1 MKIVKRDGR
10 TVDYDREKIRIA
22 IGKANNEVSLENKIN
37 DEDIEDII
45 RYIEA
50 LDKKRMLVEDIQDII
65 EEKLMEKGKFPLAK
79 IYIIYR
85 YKRSIIRKSNT
96 IDASILALL
105 KNGNYSEGN
114 YLDANRQRDIMAGEV
129 SKDLAYRLLLPKNVV
144 EAETNNR
151 LKMFGIE
158 YFTEPIIENAKIDI
172 EEMFTHGTVING
184 IKIEEPKSFQSACNV
199 LVEVVAAVASNQT
212 GNIFVDAKSL
222 FKYYHMS
229 FEKKYSTYKTL
240 MKTSLS
246 NDEIRALAQTQAF
259 LEVKSGIQTIY
270 YQINT
275 ITIGSGLVPPVYFI
289 IDPKYITSIE
299 EEKLIYE
306 FIRQKSLGIVD
317 EKGDMVVPKYPE
329 IVYSL
334 PRGDQK
340 YRLDYITKELVAT
353 GSSFWLMNSKRFD
366 KFEKEIC
373 LFNQGSI
380 VLNLVRLA
388 LDCEDK
394 SQFIS
399 LLDETLSIAFEGFS
413 CRNHNLQGIYSD
425 KSPIHWRH
433 GAIARLDSGERID
446 QYLKKGHSL
455 MTLAVIGYESAM
467 RILGDEDG
475 SIKKKTKEV
484 ICEYIKT
491 WNKECSYEIALSN
504 YYDEQVVAKIKQYDA
519 EDIERYGNLDYYDSL
534 EFMETDYFKEG
545 TIYSF
550 LDDESFVNEELAE
563 NKNYIFKKRSHLI

>member
-22 IGKANNEVSLENKIN
+22 IGKANNEVSLENKIS

-45 RYIEA
+45 KYIEA

-65 EEKLMEKGKFPLAK
+65 EEKLMEKGKFHLAK

-144 EAETNNR
+144 ESEMNNR
-151 LKMFGIE
+151 LKMSGIE
-158 YFTEPIIENAKIDI
+158 YFTEPIIESAKIDL
-172 EEMFTHGTVING
+172 EDMLTGGTVING

-199 LVEVVAAVASNQT
+199 LVEIVAAVASNQT
-212 GNIFVDAKSL
+212 GNIFIDVKSL
-222 FKYYHMS
+222 FKYYHIS

-259 LEVKSGIQTIY
+259 REVKSGIQTIF

-275 ITIGSGLVPPVYFI
+275 ITIGSGLVPPVYFV

-317 EKGDMVVPKYPE
+317 EMGEMVVPKYPE

-334 PRGDQK
+334 PNGDQK
-340 YRLDYITKELVAT
+340 YRFDYITKELLAS
-353 GSSFWLMNSKRFD
+353 GASFWLLNSKRFER
-366 KFEKEIC
+366 FEKEIC

-380 VLNLVRLA
+380 VLNLARIA
-388 LDCEDK
+388 LDSEDK
-394 SQFIS
+394 NHYLS
-399 LLDETLSIAFEGFS
+399 LLEETLSVAFEGFL

-425 KSPIHWRH
+425 KSPIHWKH
-433 GAIARLDSGERID
+433 GALTRLDGGERID
-446 QYLKKGHSL
+446 QYLKKGHSI
-455 MTLAVIGYESAM
+455 MTLAVIGFETAM
-467 RILGDEDG
+467 KILSDEGDH
-475 SIKKKTKEV
+475 IKKKTKDM

-491 WNKECSYEIALSN
+491 WNKECTYEISLSN
-504 YYDEQVVAKIKQYDA
+504 YYDEEFIYKMQQSDA
-519 EDIERYGNLDYYDSL
+519 EEMQKFGTYSYYDSL
-534 EFMETDYFKEG
+534 EFMENDYFREG
-545 TIYSF
+545 AIYYV
-550 LDDESFVNEELAE
+550 DDGSAPINDETVE
-563 NKNYIFKKRSHLI
+563 NRNYIFKKRSY